1 MAPTLHSAPRRDGRE
16 LAARHVLGPSS
27 LTAGTVRRRIRQLDR
42 RFARIFRT
50 SKETRTPRPGGGSG
64 FAGSEWLYE
73 NDFVVAE
80 ALEALDGALPAEFLR
95 NLPGIA
101 GSPGGRGLPR
111 AEALAYELVRRGRG
125 TIEVGELILF
135 LRGYQEVH
143 PLRLA
148 ELWALPSFIRIALL
162 EGLAARAEADT
173 RHAEFGPHILS
184 LRTLA
189 GEDWRGVV
197 EALSIVDTILRA
209 DPAEIFAKMDFRTRD
224 RYRGAVERIANRTG
238 QTEGRIAEKVL
249 ELARGRSEE
258 AREGHVGYY
267 LIDDGLSTLIASL
280 GRPRPFAGNTLP
292 LTLLPS
298 QRRLLWGSAY
308 FGSIAFLTLL
318 LLLLLYVVVPGAG
331 ARLPLLVLALAPA
344 VGTAVGLVNRLMGQ
358 FISAPRTLPRLDVR
372 RGIPEAFRTLVA
384 VPVLLGSREEI
395 ESIVHNLERNYHAN
409 PDPALSF
416 ALLTDFPDAPAE
428 RTERDGPVLEAVAAG
443 IRRLNR
449 RYGKDGVA
457 PFLLLHRPRRWNPSE
472 GCWMGWERKRG
483 KLSELNQLLL
493 GRPTSMWVAEGDAR
507 RLADTPFVLTLDSDT
522 RLPRDSAARLVG
534 TLAHPLNRPEIGR
547 GGRIR
552 RGYSVLQP
560 RIEILPDAGGGTAF
574 SRVYGRVEG
583 LDLYAHA
590 AFDIYQDLFDVG
602 IFAGKGIYDVAAFEA
617 SLTGRTPDNTL
628 LSHDL
633 FEGIHGRAGL
643 VADVILL
650 EDFPTHPVAYGL
662 RAHRWIRGDWQ
673 LLPWLSSRVPAEGDE
688 QRRNRLSLLSRW
700 MIVDNLRRSLQPPS
714 ILGILIL
721 GWLWL
726 PGIAWG
732 WTIGL
737 AAVVGLPFLTGSVD
751 AGLRALRE
759 FPRRA
764 DLEAEL
770 RALRRSLARWAMELA
785 FLPFESWNH
794 LDAVVRTLGRL
805 YGSRRR
811 LLEWTT
817 AAVTARSIR
826 RTDSLGFM
834 ARRMWMGPGLAVAV
848 ATGVALLHGEALLLA
863 SAPFLLLW
871 TLSPA
876 IGYRVSRARRRLREP
891 EGEFP
896 VARARSLARRV
907 WGYYQHFQVPEQNWL
922 VPDHYQEDPVGEV
935 ATRTSPTNLGM
946 ALVGTVTAWDLGFVG
961 TPGFISRLR
970 KSVGGMDRLERVRGH
985 FLNWYDTTTLEP
997 LHPRYISTVD
1007 SGNLAASFVVTC
1019 EALREA
1025 VTRELWTGECPR
1037 GVVDTLRVARETL
1050 ESRNRSGSAK
1060 ALGVELRALE
1070 MWTERNLSDAWGA
1083 GIETF
1088 VRALEALRDRKLPEL
1103 HGRFLRIR
1111 EGDPGEAELT
1121 KPPLVD
1127 AWLTGLRADVEE
1139 TLGEILLLLPWLK
1152 PRYREDPAASALHR
1166 GLLASGSEPLS
1177 PRQLR
1182 GYLSGRIHAGA
1193 QGEGGHRWPEGL
1205 ADDLESAARA
1215 AERIEEDATA
1225 LVSRLESWFDE
1236 MDFRFLYDRHRR
1248 LLRIGFSVSTGEL
1261 DPNHYDLLASEARIA
1276 STVAMAKDEAPP
1288 AHWLHL
1294 GRPFAWTARG
1304 PVLLSWAGTMF
1315 EYLMPALFLR
1325 LPPESVL
1332 EEACRRA
1339 VRVQRDHGRRAGVPW
1354 GVSESGYHIL
1364 SREGHYQY
1372 RAFGVPLLGL
1382 SRTPANRLVVAPYA
1396 SLMAVSFAPSEVF
1409 ENLAELEELGAV
1421 GAWGPYEAL
1430 DYGPASNPAK
1440 IPRVVRSY
1448 MAHHQGMILAALGN
1462 HLTGHRIV
1470 DRYHRNPR
1478 IGTID
1483 PYLHERIPW
1492 RRSIERGWVDRSV
1505 PVRSA
1510 RGGTSTQTWSP
1521 PVRRLPPPVHHL
1533 GGPEFVVQLGPDGR
1547 GGSRWGD
1554 WSIIRGGVGSGMSA
1568 GGPDVILLDRDSGL
1582 AWSPLPDPEASGDED
1597 QEILFDAHRAEFMRK
1612 SRDVRARMSVLVAP
1626 GGAVELRQLTIANES
1641 GERRRLRLALAMEL
1655 ALAPVEDDLR
1665 HPAFQKLFVRAEALP
1680 GGEGVLFERR
1690 RGGRE
1695 ASPPVVLVSV
1705 WGAEGEPATPLGWCT
1720 SRESFLGRGRP
1731 RSRPAAL
1738 DEPERLRPVQ
1748 GAHHPLDPVAAALFE
1763 LDLDPWSDVSL
1774 TLTIAVGTERD
1785 RVIELASEYR
1795 FPRRREW
1802 AEVQARSR
1810 AEGELAHIGAAGR
1823 ELPVWAELLAHILH
1837 PKGMERVGVATSA
1850 ILELTQ
1856 STLWRWGI
1864 SGDHPYILLEG
1875 STGSGAPLLSELLRA
1890 QRWWR
1895 NRGRPVDLVIVGEE
1909 AGEYA
1914 SALRDRVTGL
1924 LSSDDSRPGL
1934 GQPGGIHIIRGAD
1947 VGDEERVRLRTLAAF
1962 RVDTA
1967 GGPLTDQIA
1976 TARPE
1981 PGPVPAGGVPRGHT
1995 GGGREG
2001 GPEREALAA
2010 GGGGEEVARWTAP
2023 SALGGFDPE
2032 TGDYVITLGAGVTTP
2047 APWSNVVARDGFG
2060 FLVTESG
2067 GSFTWTED
2075 AGEFRLTP
2083 WQNDPVLGLR
2093 GEAVYLRD
2101 EDSGDVWTPGP
2112 GPLGRARTHQIRHGW
2127 GRTVLS
2133 ALEATLEEEV
2143 TWSLHPELPV
2153 KTVRVRVE
2161 NRGQT
2166 ARYLSVTFLA
2176 DWVLGTSPAH
2186 TAGRLQIRFDPERS
2200 VVTARNPYHLNH
2212 SGKIAFLAL
2221 DRVPDGMATDRR
2233 EFLGAS
2239 GPLDRIP
2246 DGLLRDVPGE
2256 RSSPRGEGCGVLK
2269 RNVTLAPGESGEVT
2283 CYLGAADSPEGL
2295 DALLRK
2301 LRTGPRPASAAEAEH
2316 RRWSEYLSRVRVETP
2331 EPALDALMN
2340 GWLPYQVISSRLRGR
2355 TGFYQASGAFG
2366 FRDQLQDS
2374 YTLLPLDPSL
2384 AARQL
2389 EEAARRQFRE
2399 GDVLHWWHPGTTR
2412 GVRTRCSDDLLW
2424 LPWVLT
2430 RTVRWTGDGALLEKV
2445 IPFLEGESLS
2455 GTADERYDEFSPGE
2469 EEASLWEHG
2478 LRAVERAAERLS
2490 PRGLP
2495 LIGSGDWNDGMDRV
2509 GAEGRGESVWLGW
2522 FFLDVCR
2529 QLIPLARERGEDRT
2543 VLRLEDWSAT
2553 VREAIET
2560 HGWDGEWY
2568 RRAFFDSG
2576 EPLGARDSPEAR
2588 IDSIAQSWSV
2598 ISGAADPVRARV
2610 AMDSAWR
2617 ELVRTREGMALLLTP
2632 PFTGRGP
2639 DPGYIAAYPPGV
2651 RENGGQYTHASAWL
2665 IRALARIGDGERAG
2679 ALLRAIL
2686 PVRHAEGEEG
2696 TARYRSEPYVM
2707 AADIYGAEPH
2717 VGRGG
2722 WSWYTGSAGWVWR
2735 VALQDVLGVRREG
2748 PVLSIE
2754 PCIPSGW
2761 EGYRVEIEVDDV
2773 RAHIEVRNPDGVAR
2787 GVRSCLADGL
2797 AVDSRRIPI
2806 PRADAGAG
2814 ASAGGKTGRV
2824 VRIEVTMGGGN

>member
-16 LAARHVLGPSS
+16 LAARHVLGRSS

-50 SKETRTPRPGGGSG
+50 SKETGTPRPGGGSG
-64 FAGSEWLYE
+64 FAGSDWLYE

-80 ALEALDGALPAEFLR
+80 TLEALDGALPAAFLR

-101 GSPGGRGLPR
+101 GPLGGKGLPR

-125 TIEVGELILF
+125 TIEVRELVLF

-173 RHAEFGPHILS
+173 PHAEFGPYILS

-197 EALSIVDTILRA
+197 EALSVVDTILRA

-224 RYRGAVERIANRTG
+224 RYRGAVERIANRTR

-280 GRPRPFAGNTLP
+280 GRPRPFAGSMLP

-308 FGSIAFLTLL
+308 FGSIACLTLL
-318 LLLLLYVVVPGAG
+318 LLLLLWAVVPGAG
-331 ARLPLLVLALAPA
+331 AGLPLLVLALAPA

-358 FISAPRTLPRLDVR
+358 FSAPRTLPRLDVR

-395 ESIVHNLERNYHAN
+395 ESILHNLERNYHAN

-428 RTERDGPVLEAVAAG
+428 RTERDGPVFEAVAAG

-449 RYGKDGVA
+449 RYGKDGEA

-493 GRPTSMWVAEGDAR
+493 GRPTSMWAAEGDAA

-547 GGRIR
+547 AGRVR

-560 RIEILPDAGGGTAF
+560 RIEILPDASGGTAF
-574 SRVYGRVEG
+574 SRVYGGVEG

-617 SLTGRTPDNTL
+617 SVAGRTPDNTL

-650 EDFPTHPVAYGL
+650 EDFPTHPVAHGL

-673 LLPWLSSRVPAEGDE
+673 LLPWLSSRVPAEGGE
-688 QRRNRLSLLSRW
+688 LRRNRLSLLSRW
-700 MIVDNLRRSLQPPS
+700 MIVDNLRRSLQAPS

-726 PGIAWG
+726 PDIAWG

-785 FLPFESWNH
+785 FLPFASWNH

-826 RTDSLGFM
+826 QTDSLGFM
-834 ARRMWMGPGLAVAV
+834 ARRMWMGPGLAVVV

-876 IGYRVSRARRRLREP
+876 IGYRASRARRRLREP
-891 EGEFP
+891 DGEFP

-907 WGYYQHFQVPEQNWL
+907 WGYYERFQVPEQNWL

-970 KSVGGMDRLERVRGH
+970 RSVGGMERLERVRGH

-1025 VTRELWTGECPR
+1025 VARDLWTGECPR

-1050 ESRNRSGSAK
+1050 ESESRSGSAK

-1070 MWTERNLSDAWGA
+1070 MWTERNLSDAWGE
-1083 GIETF
+1083 GVETF

-1103 HGRFLRIR
+1103 QERFLRIR
-1111 EGDPGEAELT
+1111 EGDPGEAEPT
-1121 KPPLVD
+1121 RPPMVD
-1127 AWLTGLRADVEE
+1127 AWLARLRADIEE
-1139 TLGEILLLLPWLK
+1139 TLGEILLLLPWLN
-1152 PRYREDPAASALHR
+1152 PRYRENPAARALHR
-1166 GLLASGSEPLS
+1166 GLLASGGEPLS
-1177 PRQLR
+1177 PRHLR

-1193 QGEGGHRWPEGL
+1193 EGEGGHRWPDGL
-1205 ADDLESAARA
+1205 ADDLERAARA
-1215 AERIEEDATA
+1215 AGRFEEDATA

-1236 MDFRFLYDRHRR
+1236 MDFRFLYDPRR
-1248 LLRIGFSVSTGEL
+1248 DLLRIGFSVSTGEL
-1261 DPNHYDLLASEARIA
+1261 DRNHYDLLASEARIA

-1294 GRPFAWTARG
+1294 GRPFAWTDQG

-1315 EYLMPALFLR
+1315 EYLMPTLFLR

-1354 GVSESGYHIL
+1354 GISESGYHVL

-1372 RAFGVPLLGL
+1372 RAFGVPSLGL
-1382 SRTPANRLVVAPYA
+1382 SRTPPNRLVVAPYA
-1396 SLMAVSFAPSEVF
+1396 SLMAVSFAPRDVY
-1409 ENLAELEELGAV
+1409 ENLEALEALKAV

-1430 DYGPASNPAK
+1430 DYGPASNPANR
-1440 IPRVVRSY
+1440 PRVVRSY

-1470 DRYHRNPR
+1470 ARYHRNPR

-1510 RGGTSTQTWSP
+1510 GGGPSTRSWSP

-1533 GGPEFVVQLGPDGR
+1533 GGPDFVVQLGPDGR

-1554 WSIIRGGVGSGMSA
+1554 WSIVRGGVGSGMPV
-1568 GGPDVILLDRDSGL
+1568 GGPDVILLDRDSGV
-1582 AWSPLPDPEASGDED
+1582 AWSPLPDPEAPGDED
-1597 QEILFDAHRAEFMRK
+1597 QGILFDAHRAEFMRK
-1612 SRDVRARMSVLVAP
+1612 SRDIRARMSVMVAP
-1626 GGAVELRQLTIANES
+1626 GGAVELRHLTIANES
-1641 GERRRLRLALAMEL
+1641 GERRRLRLALAIEM
-1655 ALAPVEDDLR
+1655 ALAPLEDDLR

-1680 GGEGVLFERR
+1680 GGEGLLFERR

-1705 WGAEGEPATPLGWCT
+1705 WGAGGEPATPIGWCT
-1720 SRESFLGRGRP
+1720 SREIFLGRGGP

-1738 DEPERLRPVQ
+1738 DEPERLRPVE
-1748 GAHHPLDPVAAALFE
+1748 GPHHPLDPVAAALFE
-1763 LDLDPWSDVSL
+1763 LDLGPWSDVSL
-1774 TLTIAVGTERD
+1774 TLTITVGTERD

-1823 ELPVWAELLAHILH
+1823 ELPGWAELLAHVLH
-1837 PKGMERVGVATSA
+1837 PKGMERAGVATSA

-1864 SGDHPYILLEG
+1864 SGDHPFILLEG
-1875 STGSGAPLLSELLRA
+1875 PTGNGSPLLAELLRA

-1895 NRGRPVDLVIVGEE
+1895 NRRRLVDLVIVGEE

-1924 LSSDDSRPGL
+1924 LSSDDSGPGL
-1934 GQPGGIHIIRGAD
+1934 GLPGGIHIIRGTD

-1967 GGPLTDQIA
+1967 GGALSDQIA

-1981 PGPVPAGGVPRGHT
+1981 PGPPPAGDPPPSPT
-1995 GGGREG
+1995 GGAGQSRPARVEP
-2001 GPEREALAA
+2001 GPVPGVEA
-2010 GGGGEEVARWTAP
+2010 VDRWAAP
-2023 SALGGFDPE
+2023 SALGGFDPD
-2032 TGDYVITLGAGVTTP
+2032 TGDYVITLGPGVTTP

-2083 WQNDPVLGLR
+2083 WHNDPVLGLR
-2093 GEAVYLRD
+2093 GEAVYLKD
-2101 EDSGDVWTPGP
+2101 EESGDVWTPCP
-2112 GPLGRARTHQIRHGW
+2112 GPLGRARTHRVRHGW
-2127 GRTVLS
+2127 GRTILR
-2133 ALEATLEEEV
+2133 AHDATLDEEV

-2153 KTVRVRVE
+2153 KMIRVRIH
-2161 NRGQT
+2161 NRGRA
-2166 ARYLSVTFLA
+2166 ARYLSVTFLV
-2176 DWVLGTSPAH
+2176 DWVLGISRAH
-2186 TAGRLQIRFDPERS
+2186 TAGRLQIRFDPQRS
-2200 VVTARNPYHLNH
+2200 IVTARNPYHLKH
-2212 SGKIAFLAL
+2212 SAKVAFLAL

-2256 RSSPRGEGCGVLK
+2256 RSSPRGDGCGVLK
-2269 RNVTLAPGESGEVT
+2269 RNVTLAPGETGEVT
-2283 CYLGAADSPEGL
+2283 CYLGAADTPEEL
-2295 DALLRK
+2295 DSLLGK
-2301 LRTGPRPASAAEAEH
+2301 LRTGPRAARAADVEH
-2316 RRWSEYLSRVRVETP
+2316 QRWSEYLRRVRVETP
-2331 EPALDALMN
+2331 DPALDALMN
-2340 GWLPYQVISSRLRGR
+2340 GWLPYQAISSRLRGR

-2384 AARQL
+2384 AVQQL

-2445 IPFLEGESLS
+2445 VPFLEGEPLT
-2455 GTADERYDEFSPGE
+2455 GTTHERYDEFSPSE

-2478 LRAVERAAERLS
+2478 LRAVETAAGRLS

-2576 EPLGARDSPEAR
+2576 EPLGARDSAEAR

-2598 ISGAADPVRARV
+2598 ISEAADPVRARI

-2617 ELVRTREGMALLLTP
+2617 ELVRLREGMALLLTP
-2632 PFTGRGP
+2632 PFSGQGP

-2686 PVRHAEGEEG
+2686 PARHAEGAEG
-2696 TARYRSEPYVM
+2696 TARYRTEPYVI

-2722 WSWYTGSAGWVWR
+2722 WSWYTGSAGWIWR
-2735 VALQDVLGVRREG
+2735 VALEDVLGIRREG
-2748 PVLSIE
+2748 TVLSIE
-2754 PCIPSGW
+2754 PCIPPDW
-2761 EGYRVEIEVDDV
+2761 EAFRVEIEVEDV
-2773 RAHIEVRNPDGVAR
+2773 RAHIEVRNPDGVCR
-2787 GVRSCLADGL
+2787 GVRSCLVDGFEADP
-2797 AVDSRRIPI
+2797 RRIPVAGTDL
-2806 PRADAGAG
+2806 RATVTAGSRG
-2814 ASAGGKTGRV
+2814 GRV
-2824 VRIEVTMGGGN
+2824 VRIEVTMGGGPS